1 MNPQRSVMI
10 TGASSGIGAA
20 CALRFDGMGY
30 AVFAGVR
37 KSADGDRIAA
47 QASELLTP
55 VIIDVTDAESA
66 VSAAR
71 TVSEH
76 LGDAGLDGLVNN
88 AGIAVAG
95 PLEVLPLESFR
106 RQIEVN
112 VIGQLAVTQAFATLL
127 RKARGCIVNMSSISG
142 KVALPMLGPYATS
155 KFALEAMSDALR
167 MELCGSGVSVIL
179 IEPGTVAT
187 PIWDRSTSQANEM
200 IDALPE
206 AHRERYRPLIVAMED
221 AAAQAQKKAVSADD
235 VAKVVAKALTVRRP
249 KARYLVGKDAKLMA
263 HLLRRLPDRWRDLL
277 ILWRLGLR

>member
-1 MNPQRSVMI
+1 MI

-20 CALRFDGMGY
+20 CALRLDGMGY

-37 KSADGDRIAA
+37 KSADGDRLAA
-47 QASELLTP
+47 QASTQLTP
-55 VIIDVTDAESA
+55 VIIDVTDAESV

-71 TVSEH
+71 TFGEH

-106 RQIEVN
+106 RQLEVN
-112 VIGQLAVTQAFATLL
+112 VIGQLAVTQAFAPLL
-127 RKARGCIVNMSSISG
+127 RKVRGRIVNMSSISG
-142 KVALPMLGPYATS
+142 KVTLPMLGPYATS

-167 MELCGSGVSVIL
+167 MELCGSGVSVTL
-179 IEPGTVAT
+179 IEPGTVIT

-221 AAAQAQKKAVSADD
+221 AAAKAQKKAVSADD
-235 VAKVVAKALTVRRP
+235 VARVVVKALTARRP
-249 KARYLVGKDAKLMA
+249 KTRYLVGTDARLMA

-277 ILWRLGLR
+277 ILRWLGLRGA